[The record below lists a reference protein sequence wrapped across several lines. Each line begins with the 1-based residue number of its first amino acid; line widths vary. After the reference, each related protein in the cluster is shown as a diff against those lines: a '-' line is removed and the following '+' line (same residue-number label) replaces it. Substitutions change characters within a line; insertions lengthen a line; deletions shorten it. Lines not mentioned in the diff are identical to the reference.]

1 MTVKI
6 RDNSGSVNQAEVID
20 LNNGT
25 YTITFQPT
33 TKGNHSIFV
42 YIREKPI
49 HGSPFDVLV
58 TAGIDVEKIGPML
71 LKFGSSGVLG
81 QNKGGDENFE
91 PWGIATDQSGS
102 IIVSDHNN
110 HKIQVSG
117 KFCWHYE

>member
-6 RDNSGSVNQAEVID
+6 RDNCGSVNQAEVID
-20 LNNGT
+20 SNNGT

-49 HGSPFDVLV
+49 YGSPFDVLV

-81 QNKGGDENFE
+81 QSKGGDENFE

-110 HKIQVSG
+110 HKIQVS
-117 KFCWHYE
+117 